1 MPLRAEHTKEPN
13 LSSDTVKEQGHR
25 ERNIEKVYM
34 KSIQKKSTKLIIK
47 REF

>member
-1 MPLRAEHTKEPN
+1 MPLRAEQTKEPN
-13 LSSDTVKEQGHR
+13 LSPDTVKEQGHR

-34 KSIQKKSTKLIIK
+34 KSIQRKSTKLIIK